1 MDSIM
6 SKMHTFSEDIEQ
18 EPSQGRNVRHS
29 HSNSMDGSTNFN
41 VEFGNGE
48 FSASE
53 MKKIMASEK
62 LAELATVDPKRVKR
76 ILANRQSAARSKER
90 KMRYISELER
100 KVQTLQTEATTLS
113 AQLTLLQ
120 RDSAGLGNQNHELK
134 LRLQAMEQ
142 QAQLRDALNE
152 ALGEEVQRLKLAT
165 GQLGAGQSGSLAQQ
179 MSMNSSLFQ
188 LQQQGPHHPLYQ
200 MQQQQQQ
207 HQVQYS
213 QQPPG
218 KQTNRNEVL
227 QTSYTSLPGPVGS
240 SSKPDNSNMSAS
252 QGSDCSF

>member
-1 MDSIM
+1 
-6 SKMHTFSEDIEQ
+6 
-18 EPSQGRNVRHS
+18 
-29 HSNSMDGSTNFN
+29 
-41 VEFGNGE
+41 
-48 FSASE
+48 
-53 MKKIMASEK
+53 
-62 LAELATVDPKRVKR
+62 
-76 ILANRQSAARSKER
+76 
-90 KMRYISELER
+90 
-100 KVQTLQTEATTLS
+100 LQTEATTLS

-165 GQLGAGQSGSLAQQ
+165 GQLGAGQSSSLAQQ